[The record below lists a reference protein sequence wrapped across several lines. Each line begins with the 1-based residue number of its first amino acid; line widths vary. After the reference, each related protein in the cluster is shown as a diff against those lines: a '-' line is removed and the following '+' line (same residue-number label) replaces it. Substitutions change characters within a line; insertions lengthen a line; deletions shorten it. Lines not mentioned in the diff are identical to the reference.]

1 MKRLFALLVLFV
13 GFTCSLKAQYELKN
27 KPFMDNVRFTKIMNG
42 TYLPNNLKL
51 SDIQG
56 SPYLSEKFEIG
67 QVRTPEDT
75 VFSNIGL
82 RYNAYSDELE
92 FQKGADIYN
101 VAFKT
106 MVKKAEFGGST
117 FTCRSFEVDGT
128 KREGFFK
135 ILAEG
140 KAILLV
146 KYKIRFLDRKEV
158 GAFTDYQPARFEEPS
173 VQYFIAFNGHDAKMF
188 YTKKQLLALL
198 KDQSGAIT
206 VYLSKNKFSL
216 TDEQGLV
223 KLISYYNTL

>member
-27 KPFMDNVRFTKIMNG
+27 KPFMDNVRFAKIMNE

-51 SDIQG
+51 ADIQG

-67 QVRTPEDT
+67 QIRTPEDS
-75 VFSNIGL
+75 VFANLGL

-106 MVKKAEFGGST
+106 IVKKAEFGGST
-117 FTCRSFEVDGT
+117 FTCKSFEVDGT
-128 KREGFFK
+128 TREGFFK

-140 KAILLV
+140 KATLLV
-146 KYKIRFLDRKEV
+146 RYKIRFLDRKEV

-173 VQYFIAFNGHDAKMF
+173 AQYFIAFNGHEAKLF
-188 YTKKQLLALL
+188 YTRKGVLVLLN
-198 KDQSGAIT
+198 DQKAAIT
-206 VYLSKNKFSL
+206 NYLSKNKFSL